1 MSDDKDQPKPIDN
14 NEYDIEKDESKN
26 KKNDNKSDLDQ
37 ELKNIENDLNKI
49 DKDKIEKEKI
59 NEEYQKKEE
68 DIKQKKLEIEKN
80 KKEDE
85 EKKLNQYNE
94 KRIDIKDIFIPKVK
108 YDKENFYDVII
119 KINLIN
125 ELMIDGWE
133 IIYSKEKYEQN
144 INKKLIP
151 ISVIGESNKGKSY
164 LLGRICNID
173 LPIGFNEKTE
183 GISVKYLSIGQSYC
197 ALIDSAG
204 GQTPIIK
211 DNKNNEYF
219 IKFIKDILIEEEKL
233 KDEGKNQEEIEK
245 IIEEIKKAE
254 IDIEEIK
261 NKKEN
266 LFNKCLK
273 QIISDKTI
281 TEQFIKDFAI
291 NKSKIILIIVGQLT
305 ISEQLMINNIKNFD
319 INKDKEI
326 IIIHNLLNFVKKK
339 QVEDYIND
347 VLKKSIYFNLEERQM
362 TEMDNVN
369 ENIKKDANDK
379 YFIEKYYDEVNK
391 KSRII
396 RHLIIANDSKESEA
410 GNYYNY
416 SSIDFIKKIIVSISN
431 QINFDIIKE
440 LKEFLIQESIKY
452 LDTNDEQKKKDE
464 IIPINEDNII
474 IEEKNNENNQKKS
487 YLMKIKN
494 ISKIKL
500 KKLQADESGN
510 FKYIGNAFTP
520 PFSYYTEF
528 VKKDFFKKK
537 DDKKENKKEDKKEND
552 DLIEVKEN
560 KKEKND
566 LIEVFVISI
575 ELAGKIKDIHSKI
588 ITRNGKYYV
597 NIRGIRELPK
607 VREMQYYYSEIDEN
621 DFRIEFELNIDELE
635 LKSNKLKKSIINDGI
650 IKLYYEIKPK
660 EEENSEINVINKTSE
675 NKEPKKKK
683 KDKNKEDKTKENKDP
698 EKKKDKNKEDK
709 TKENKDTEKIK
720 KDKKNEEENK
730 ETVKKKKDKKKE
742 DKKKDENKKENNNNE
757 SEIKI
762 DNENEDI

>member
-1 MSDDKDQPKPIDN
+1 
-14 NEYDIEKDESKN
+14 
-26 KKNDNKSDLDQ
+26 
-37 ELKNIENDLNKI
+37 
-49 DKDKIEKEKI
+49 
-59 NEEYQKKEE
+59 
-68 DIKQKKLEIEKN
+68 
-80 KKEDE
+80 
-85 EKKLNQYNE
+85 
-94 KRIDIKDIFIPKVK
+94 
-108 YDKENFYDVII
+108 
-119 KINLIN
+119 
-125 ELMIDGWE
+125 MIDGWE

-151 ISVIGESNKGKSY
+151 ISVIGESNRGKSY

-183 GISVKYLSIGQSYC
+183 GISVKISSIGQSYC

-233 KDEGKNQEEIEK
+233 KNEGKNQEEIEK
-245 IIEEIKKAE
+245 IIEENKKAE

-369 ENIKKDANDK
+369 ENIKIDANDK

-416 SSIDFIKKIIVSISN
+416 SSINFIRNIIVTN
-431 QINFDIIKE
+431 NDQKFFDIIKE

-452 LDTNDEQKKKDE
+452 LETNDDVF
-464 IIPINEDNII
+464 IPINEDNII
-474 IEEKNNENNQKKS
+474 IEEKKNENNEKNQKKT
-487 YLMKIKN
+487 YLMKIQKN
-494 ISKIKL
+494 FQL
-500 KKLQADESGN
+500 KKLQTDNKGN
-510 FKYIGNAFTP
+510 FKYLGNAFTP

-528 VKKDFFKKK
+528 VKKDFLEKE
-537 DDKKENKKEDKKEND
+537 DKKENKKEDKKEND
-552 DLIEVKEN
+552 DLIEVKKN
-560 KKEKND
+560 KKKMM
-566 LIEVFVISI
+566 I
-575 ELAGKIKDIHSKI
+575 
-588 ITRNGKYYV
+588 
-597 NIRGIRELPK
+597 
-607 VREMQYYYSEIDEN
+607 
-621 DFRIEFELNIDELE
+621 
-635 LKSNKLKKSIINDGI
+635 
-650 IKLYYEIKPK
+650 
-660 EEENSEINVINKTSE
+660 
-675 NKEPKKKK
+675 
-683 KDKNKEDKTKENKDP
+683 
-698 EKKKDKNKEDK
+698 
-709 TKENKDTEKIK
+709 
-720 KDKKNEEENK
+720 
-730 ETVKKKKDKKKE
+730 
-742 DKKKDENKKENNNNE
+742 
-757 SEIKI
+757 
-762 DNENEDI
+762 